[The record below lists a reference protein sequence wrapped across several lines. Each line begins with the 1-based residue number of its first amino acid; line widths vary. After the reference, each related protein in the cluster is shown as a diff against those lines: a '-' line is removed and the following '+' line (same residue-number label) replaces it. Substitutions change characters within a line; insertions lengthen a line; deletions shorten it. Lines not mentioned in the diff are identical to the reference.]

1 MHTQSETMWEWPCK
15 LRLGYPKCVSSR
27 VRFQIIRVLSRLPER
42 SMLGFSKLV
51 ASEVTQPL
59 WPSSVP
65 RITNCSAM
73 LGWWRTWSEDGFGW
87 LHFQIL
93 VGLV

>member
-1 MHTQSETMWEWPCK
+1 M
-15 LRLGYPKCVSSR
+15 
-27 VRFQIIRVLSRLPER
+27 RVLSRLPER

-59 WPSSVP
+59 WPSSWP

-73 LGWWRTWSEDGFGW
+73 LGGYGLGAIWQGEV
-87 LHFQIL
+87 LC
-93 VGLV
+93 VGPC